1 MFFYDHSM
9 FSNRWFAFPS
19 ANTFLRLV
27 SLVVWGLVAYS
38 AVVFVLRWD
47 SSSAD
52 AANRLVGA
60 DQRPQSLPDVD
71 NSAVSKALGAAPPQ
85 SEKASLASRF
95 VLVGVMD
102 GGPSHGVALISV
114 DGKPAKPYRVGQ
126 AVSEGLVVV
135 ATGPKKAELGPQ
147 LGASATLVLD
157 LPLKK

>member
-1 MFFYDHSM
+1 MLRI
-9 FSNRWFAFPS
+9 RWFSLSTAPS
-19 ANTFLRLV
+19 FLHLATLLV
-27 SLVVWGLVAYS
+27 WALVAYS

-47 SSSAD
+47 VDEDVINAPSA
-52 AANRLVGA
+52 VG
-60 DQRPQSLPDVD
+60 QGQSQGLPDVD
-71 NSAVSKALGAAPPQ
+71 ALAVTKALGVAPAQ
-85 SEKASLASRF
+85 SASASVASRF

-126 AVSEGLVVV
+126 AVSEELVVV

-147 LGASATLVLD
+147 LRAPATLVLD

>member
-1 MFFYDHSM
+1 MLRA
-9 FSNRWFAFPS
+9 RWFSLSTPPS
-19 ANTFLRLV
+19 FLHLATLLV
-27 SLVVWGLVAYS
+27 WALAAYS

-47 SSSAD
+47 VDGDVINAPSA
-52 AANRLVGA
+52 VG
-60 DQRPQSLPDVD
+60 QGQSQGLPDVD
-71 NSAVSKALGAAPPQ
+71 ALAVTKALGAAPAQ
-85 SEKASLASRF
+85 SPSASAASRF

-102 GGPSHGVALISV
+102 GGPAQGVALISV

-126 AVSEGLVVV
+126 PVSEGLVVV

>member
-9 FSNRWFAFPS
+9 FSKRWFAQSSAPS
-19 ANTFLRLV
+19 FLRLF
-27 SLVVWGLVAYS
+27 SLLVWALVAYS

-47 SSSAD
+47 DRGDDD
-52 AANRLVGA
+52 ANPSVDTG
-60 DQRPQSLPDVD
+60 QRQPSLPEVD
-71 NSAVSKALGAAPPQ
+71 SSAVSKALGASPPQ
-85 SEKASLASRF
+85 SANASVASRF

-102 GGPSHGVALISV
+102 GGPAQGVALISV